1 MLNEKKSRFL
11 SGKKKQVLILAVV
24 VTLILGFQIGR
35 VGFAK
40 AESTQGSLYDYMK
53 LFTDVITKLN
63 QVHVE
68 EVDAEELFE
77 SAINGMLDSLDP
89 YTTLL
94 TPEEF
99 ADLQTSTKGE
109 FGGLGIHITS
119 GDTDYITVISVIEA
133 TPAYK
138 AHLMAG
144 DEIVEVDGMSTEG
157 WTSTKAVE
165 HLRGPKGS
173 EVTIKIRREGL
184 GEDFD
189 VVIERDKVK
198 MDSVPYA
205 YKIGDIGYIRI
216 TNFNASTG
224 DDLHNAMVELE
235 KQGVKGLLIDVR
247 SNPGGLLSTA
257 IETVDQ
263 FLPKNKLV
271 VETKGRVATFDRKF
285 YTKDN
290 YAFEGIPI
298 IVMVNQASASAAEIF
313 SGSLQDWDKAL
324 VVGKNSFGKGSVQ
337 QLFPLPMN
345 YGLKITTSK
354 YYIESGRCIHDDANE
369 DAIKKNE
376 RIDLTKKSIKDKD
389 STKVFYTVSGREVYG
404 GGGITP
410 DIIIEQDTL
419 NSLEMEVRRNNVFFP
434 FAVDFLSK
442 VDIDQ
447 NFYVDDELFDEFV
460 DSIVEKDIEFT
471 DEELADSEPWLR
483 NALESQIISNKFG
496 LEEGNK
502 IAIRHD
508 PQLQA
513 ALKLFEQYGSLNEM
527 FAHAEE
533 LAEK

>member
-1 MLNEKKSRFL
+1 M
-11 SGKKKQVLILAVV
+11 KKKQVVILAVV
-24 VTLILGFQIGR
+24 VILIFGFLIGR
-35 VGFAK
+35 VSLVK
-40 AESTQGSLYDYMK
+40 AENTQGSLYDYMK
-53 LFTDVITKLN
+53 LFTDIITKLN
-63 QVHVE
+63 QAHVE
-68 EVDAEELFE
+68 EVDPQVLFE
-77 SAINGMLDSLDP
+77 SAINGMLDTLDP
-89 YTTLL
+89 YTSLL

-109 FGGLGIHITS
+109 FGGLGIHIS
-119 GDTDYITVISVIEA
+119 SEDSDYIMVISVIEA

-138 AHLMAG
+138 ANLMAG
-144 DEIVEVDGMSTEG
+144 DEIVAVNGMSTEG

-173 EVTIKIRREGL
+173 EVTISIKREGL
-184 GEDFD
+184 SENFD

-224 DDLHNAMVELE
+224 DDLHNAMVDLE
-235 KQGVKGLLIDVR
+235 RQGIKGLLIDVR

-271 VETKGRVATFDRKF
+271 VETKGRIATFNRKF
-285 YTKDN
+285 YTADN

-324 VVGKNSFGKGSVQ
+324 IVGQNSFGKGSVQ

-369 DAIKKNE
+369 DAIKKE
-376 RIDLTKKSIKDKD
+376 GHIDLTKKEKNDD
-389 STKVFYTVSGREVYG
+389 EPREAFYTVGGREVYG

-410 DIIIEQDTL
+410 DIIIVQDTL
-419 NSLEMEVRRNNVFFP
+419 NSFELDVRRNNLFFP

-442 VDIDQ
+442 VDIDE

-460 DSIVEKDIEFT
+460 ESIKEKDIEYT
-471 DEELADSEPWLR
+471 EEELADSETWLR
-483 NALESQIISNKFG
+483 NALEAQIISNKFG
-496 LEEGNK
+496 LQEGNK
-502 IAIRHD
+502 VAIRQD

-513 ALKLFEQYGSLNEM
+513 ALKLFDEYGSLEEM
-527 FAHAEE
+527 FTHADKVANE
-533 LAEK
+533 